1 MELIEYIGM
10 LSEIGFMNEKSRLRL
25 FEMDRERSLF
35 ELSELNMN
43 YEPLVMTNLA
53 LRSIQSLLEKAKPE
67 WITDVAKYL
76 TTKLMEMM
84 KIGKKDAI
92 LQKQSILLS
101 DFIAAL

>member
-1 MELIEYIGM
+1 M
-10 LSEIGFMNEKSRLRL
+10 LAEVGLMNEKSRLRL

-43 YEPLVMTNLA
+43 YEPLVMTDLA
-53 LRSIQSLLEKAKPE
+53 LRAIESLLKDAKSE
-67 WITDVAKYL
+67 WVTQVAQCL
-76 TTKLMEMM
+76 TGKLMEMM

-92 LQKQSILLS
+92 LKKQTILLS